1 MASRFSLLGVSRSFA
16 SGRCPRLAPV
26 RAGGLRQAAR
36 GLLLAPVRAGGL
48 RELQWETVELGR
60 GAFGGGAHPGRVERG
75 GWFSPR
81 NRAGQKPP
89 AGPSAGPGRA
99 ATGTPCNSRKAVVSV
114 PCMNAPANLI
124 EHSLL
129 VIRQVSLQATSAQSS
144 TGTAMR
150 RLAPLMRMPL
160 RPVVSARAGRR
171 MFLDPF
177 RVVAARRRVGSSK
190 APMRWRLGRR
200 AAHRLPFFSVPATLG
215 ALGVELFHEAT
226 PFIRQRVRSICRSRR

>member
-1 MASRFSLLGVSRSFA
+1 MRRG
-16 SGRCPRLAPV
+16 
-26 RAGGLRQAAR
+26 AAR
-36 GLLLAPVRAGGL
+36 GWLRSGPAVCVKPPGACCSLRSGQVAYANCNGKPSNSGEAHSGEGLIREELSAGVGF
-48 RELQWETVELGR
+48 RR
-60 GAFGGGAHPGRVERG
+60 GIGRVRNLRRG
-75 GWFSPR
+75 WR
-81 NRAGQKPP
+81 
-89 AGPSAGPGRA
+89 AGPGRA
-99 ATGTPCNSRKAVVSV
+99 AHGTPCNSRKAVVSV

-160 RPVVSARAGRR
+160 RPVASARAGRR